1 MTKDDIIRMAKEAGF
16 GNYTHEAMSMFERFA
31 ALVADAEREKA
42 AVICESACWTAD
54 IDEWLGMT
62 KRDVSSRSMRECAI
76 AIRNQP

>member
-1 MTKDDIIRMAKEAGF
+1 MTKDEKLRMAKEAGW
-16 GNYTHEAMSMFERFA
+16 NYAVGHGYDTLFRFA
-31 ALVADAEREKA
+31 SLVAAAEREKA